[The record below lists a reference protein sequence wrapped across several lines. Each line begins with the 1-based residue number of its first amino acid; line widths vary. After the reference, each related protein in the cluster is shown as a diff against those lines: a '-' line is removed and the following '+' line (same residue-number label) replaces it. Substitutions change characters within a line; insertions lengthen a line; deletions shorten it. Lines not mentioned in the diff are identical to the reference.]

1 MYWVVGV
8 AAAVGVIAWLSG
20 EEQTACA
27 NYHSSSRRL
36 STETS
41 QRQQQIAERRAN
53 YAKNQDFY
61 EHIEL
66 HHASHLTAAALYD
79 ALNHHKKIAAIFRA
93 KQQSFG
99 ECIYE
104 LKKQRDAATG
114 SQKQAI
120 REQLE
125 QIRFQFNE
133 AKEQLVLLAKTK
145 EQKLLEIRQINQST
159 REYKLYIRDN
169 CGQKGQDRYDRGIE
183 RARLR
188 AA

>member
-1 MYWVVGV
+1 MDRF
-8 AAAVGVIAWLSG
+8 L
-20 EEQTACA
+20 
-27 NYHSSSRRL
+27 R
-36 STETS
+36 
-41 QRQQQIAERRAN
+41 
-53 YAKNQDFY
+53 
-61 EHIEL
+61 
-66 HHASHLTAAALYD
+66 
-79 ALNHHKKIAAIFRA
+79 AIFRA

-120 REQLE
+120 REQLQQMRE
-125 QIRFQFNE
+125 QFNE
-133 AKEQLVLLAKTK
+133 AKEQLVILAEAK

-169 CGQKGQDRYDRGIE
+169 CGQKGQVWYERGIE